1 MARIRLRSQ
10 SRIRP
15 GYTRKEYLRLMSLT
29 KLDAALSVVLVISVS
44 GFHCLRAQ
52 TREVTDTSVTA
63 RLSVLTTEL
72 KKGKGARNA
81 GVDLGRWLDAKSE
94 AKRDAGNSNSAGG
107 WTTSNGNLMP
117 ERRLTEGA
125 PVPQTASKDEW
136 HFQFTPY
143 LWSASISGQAGIGN
157 LTIDTDSSVTDSDV
171 EVNFGFMST
180 FEARK
185 NRFVLQTDLQYSDLS
200 AETTN
205 PGPLFSSTRASFK
218 TFILDPEVGYRI
230 IDNDKGSS
238 LDLLGGI
245 RYWHLTGNLELRAG
259 TVPEVQIS
267 RTRDWV
273 DGVVGLRGKA
283 ALSKHW
289 FVTGKADLGG
299 GGSEFTYQLFGRCR
313 SEPWKSFR
321 SCWRISESKR
331 QLRQGSLSL

>member
-1 MARIRLRSQ
+1 
-10 SRIRP
+10 
-15 GYTRKEYLRLMSLT
+15 MSLT
-29 KLDAALSVVLVISVS
+29 KLDAALSVVLLISVS
-44 GFHCLRAQ
+44 GFHSLRAQ

-63 RLSVLTTEL
+63 RLSALTTEL
-72 KKGKGARNA
+72 KKGEGARNA
-81 GVDLGRWLDAKSE
+81 GVDLEGAGSDAKSE
-94 AKRDAGNSNSAGG
+94 TKRDVGNSNSAGG

-117 ERRLTEGA
+117 ERRLTGGA
-125 PVPQTASKDEW
+125 PLPQTASKDEW
-136 HFQFTPY
+136 HFQFAPY

-157 LTIDTDSSVTDSDV
+157 LTIDTDSSMTDSNV

-205 PGPLFSSTRASFK
+205 PGPLFSSTRGSFK
-218 TFILDPEVGYRI
+218 TFILDPEVGYCI

-245 RYWHLTGNLELRAG
+245 RYWHLTGTLALRAG

-267 RTRDWV
+267 QSRDWV
-273 DGVVGLRGKA
+273 DAVVGLRGKA

-299 GGSEFTYQLFGRCR
+299 GGSEFTYQLFGG
-313 SEPWKSFR
+313 
-321 SCWRISESKR
+321 IGVN
-331 QLRQGSLSL
+331 LGSHFAIVGGYRNLSVNYDKDLFLFDMSLHGPVVGVVIKF